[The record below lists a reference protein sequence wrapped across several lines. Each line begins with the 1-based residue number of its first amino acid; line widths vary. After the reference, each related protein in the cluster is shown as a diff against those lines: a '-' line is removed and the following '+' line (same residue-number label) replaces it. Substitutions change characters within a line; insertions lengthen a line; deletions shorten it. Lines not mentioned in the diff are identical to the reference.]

1 MHLMQI
7 ESLKVF
13 CDLAETESFTKAAQ
27 INGVTQSAVSQQIS
41 SLERLFKSL
50 LIERSKKR
58 FRLTSEGQVLYD
70 YSKQIIQ
77 TYESLHSKLQ
87 ELKDIISGT
96 IRVATIYSIG
106 LHDLP
111 PYVKKF
117 MRSYPTVNVHVE
129 YRRANQVYEDVLGN
143 VVDMG
148 LVAYPTKDAK
158 LEIIPLRKDV
168 LVLICHPHHPFA
180 KLKNIKLKQLV
191 GQKFVGF
198 EPDIPT
204 RKALDKILR
213 EYGVSVNNVMEFDN
227 IETVK
232 RAVEIDAGVSIV
244 PQGTVT
250 QEITKQT
257 LAAVTLEDG
266 SFYPSA
272 RRPLQKEQGAVAGDE
287 TVPRAPQRRALNRD
301 LNSTRAA
308 PNAARFFIS
317 CSPDVRKFIKS
328 IRAQRDVKWFAARA
342 AAAGI
347 LLIAEAVAV
356 PARIEAEVFEHLQ
369 IPCDGLV

>member
-1 MHLMQI
+1 MQI

-41 SLERLFKSL
+41 SLERTFKSL
-50 LIERSKKR
+50 LIERSKKK
-58 FRLTSEGQVLYD
+58 FRLTREGQVLYD
-70 YSKQIIQ
+70 YSKQVIQ

-111 PYVKKF
+111 PYIKKF
-117 MRSYPTVNVHVE
+117 MKVYPTVNVHVE

-148 LVAYPTKDAK
+148 LVAYPVKDSK
-158 LEIIPLRKDV
+158 LEIIPLRKEP
-168 LVLICHPHHPFA
+168 LVLISHPQHPFA
-180 KLKNIKLKQLV
+180 KSKSVKLKTLA
-191 GQKFVGF
+191 GQKFIGF

-204 RKALDKILR
+204 RKALDKILK
-213 EYGVSVNNVMEFDN
+213 EYDVSVNNVMEFDN

-244 PQGTVT
+244 PEGTVV
-250 QEITKQT
+250 QEVAKQT
-257 LAAVTLEDG
+257 LAAVPLEDG
-266 SFYPSA
+266 TFF
-272 RRPLQKEQGAVAGDE
+272 RPLAILSKKNKVLSPAMKQFLTILKDAV
-287 TVPRAPQRRALNRD
+287 
-301 LNSTRAA
+301 
-308 PNAARFFIS
+308 
-317 CSPDVRKFIKS
+317 
-328 IRAQRDVKWFAARA
+328 
-342 AAAGI
+342 
-347 LLIAEAVAV
+347 
-356 PARIEAEVFEHLQ
+356 
-369 IPCDGLV
+369 